1 MPEQFEGEG
10 PVTKIDFLCLKIVK
24 KWNKMWK
31 ILTIFTFIVLF
42 EKYIQKLS
50 ETILEKSENV
60 HNDFILFLLVFC
72 SDLLWEK

>member
-60 HNDFILFLLVFC
+60 
-72 SDLLWEK
+72 